1 MRRGVF
7 EPNDTDHRDNS
18 ALFGG
23 TVSDSCD
30 ALAFLTP
37 HPNNFP
43 KKDRPPVCLGLNR
56 CGYSVCHAAL
66 LRICLLNR
74 RHDQP
79 GGRLAD
85 GEGGGAVFHGGPSDD
100 SYLCRFIGVDMVAL
114 AQSIA
119 LSTRILGPAI
129 IATVIILIIV
139 GVVWDAH
146 R

>member
-7 EPNDTDHRDNS
+7 EPNDTDRRNNP

-30 ALAFLTP
+30 ALPFFIP

-66 LRICLLNR
+66 LRIGLLNR
-74 RHDQP
+74 RHNQR

-85 GEGGGAVFHGGPSDD
+85 GEGGGTVLHGGPSCG
-100 SYLCRFIGVDMVAL
+100 SYLCRFIVVDMVAL
-114 AQSIA
+114 ARSDSA
-119 LSTRILGPAI
+119 VHENTRPGDNCDGDYPHNRWCCL
-129 IATVIILIIV
+129 
-139 GVVWDAH
+139 
-146 R
+146 